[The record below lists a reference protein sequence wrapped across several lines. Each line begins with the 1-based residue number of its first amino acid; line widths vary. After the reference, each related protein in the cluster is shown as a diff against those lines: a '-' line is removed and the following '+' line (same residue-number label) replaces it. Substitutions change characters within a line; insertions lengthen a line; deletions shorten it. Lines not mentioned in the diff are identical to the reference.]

1 MIKSKTIEKFQEGA
15 ALGMIIP
22 MFIGMALMIIIP
34 IIYIASIYFFPPL
47 ALIMNSYLIYWK
59 ISDIIFMQTKFK
71 YVLKE
76 DQKEWEESGRQKEL
90 IAALPSLIG
99 VILLQIYLIYRVFI
113 MKKAESKDND

>member
-22 MFIGMALMIIIP
+22 IFIGMFLMFISPFIFVGS
-34 IIYIASIYFFPPL
+34 IIYYPPL

-59 ISDIIFMQTKFK
+59 ISDIIYVQTKFK
-71 YVLKE
+71 YVIKE
-76 DQKEWEESGRQKEL
+76 DQKEWEENGRQKEL

-99 VILLQIYLIYRVFI
+99 AILLQIYLLYRVFI
-113 MKKAESKDND
+113 MKKVEPKDND